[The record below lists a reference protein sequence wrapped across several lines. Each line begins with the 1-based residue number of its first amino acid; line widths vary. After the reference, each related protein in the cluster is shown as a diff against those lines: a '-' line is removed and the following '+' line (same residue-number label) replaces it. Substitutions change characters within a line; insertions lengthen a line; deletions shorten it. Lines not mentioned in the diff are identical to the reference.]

1 MSKEFINLHAKS
13 SPSDCFY
20 VLDTNVLLPVFGLEN
35 DDYKSYVTYFDKI
48 VKSIE
53 SGSNKHKIIITSL
66 QISELTNRL
75 LRFNANKAFDKLSA
89 KEKAVHRDHFPTYY
103 KNGFR
108 KSEAFE
114 KEMTKIVSAF
124 EDYEDYFE
132 LKEVTSFKEI
142 KTVFHFNPKKL
153 DFNDNYILNTAIEYD
168 AILISHDSDFYDEN
182 VRFAT
187 YNPSLIKAERVKRDN
202 EIISMIAN
210 KK

>member
-1 MSKEFINLHAKS
+1 MPKEFINLHAKS

-89 KEKAVHRDHFPTYY
+89 KEKAVHKDQFSTYY
-103 KNGFR
+103 KNEFR

-114 KEMTKIVSAF
+114 KEMTKIVSTF
-124 EDYEDYFE
+124 EDYEDYFD
-132 LKEVTSFKEI
+132 LKEVISFKEV
-142 KTVFHFNPKKL
+142 KSVFKFNPKKL

-168 AILISHDSDFYDEN
+168 AILISHDSDFYNED

-187 YNPSLIKAERVKRDN
+187 YNNNLIKAEKLKRDN
-202 EIISMIAN
+202 EIIAKITS